1 MTLQDTLTGSWY
13 AGLTRRERVIVQF
26 LLLQVASSMV
36 QNSENEKRRKEQQHN
51 HMQLMDTI
59 AQLREEVRRL
69 RTIPSEVSQSHD
81 QLLPVSLAWLY
92 SVESS
97 I

>member
-1 MTLQDTLTGSWY
+1 MTLQDALTGLRY

-36 QNSENEKRRKEQQHN
+36 QNSENERRRIEQRRN

-92 SVESS
+92 CVDT
-97 I
+97 